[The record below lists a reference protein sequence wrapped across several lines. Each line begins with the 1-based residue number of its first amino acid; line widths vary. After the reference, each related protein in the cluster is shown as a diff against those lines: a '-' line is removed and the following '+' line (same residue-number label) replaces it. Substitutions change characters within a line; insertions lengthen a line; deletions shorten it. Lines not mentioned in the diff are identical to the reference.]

1 MYSMVTI
8 ISKTLKVVKRVNLK
22 FSSQE
27 KKFAIT
33 LYDNKK
39 QLDLSWWLFCSAY
52 KKQIFTLYVWH

>member
-27 KKFAIT
+27 KQFAIT
-33 LYDNKK
+33 LYDNKR
-39 QLDLSWWLFCSAY
+39 QLDVSWWLFCSAY
-52 KKQIFTLYVWH
+52 KKQIFT

>member
-33 LYDNKK
+33 LYDNEK
-39 QLDLSWWLFCSAY
+39 QLDLLW
-52 KKQIFTLYVWH
+52 